1 VIPFS
6 DCFQPNNKQE
16 VCLFNAAW
24 MDGTWSSEKWASKW
38 EVRTPTC
45 INMPACSIARSCI
58 TGKFSSAKTVGLLA
72 CRCDIYSFGVI
83 LWELATCQIPWKGLN
98 PMQVVGAVGFQNRR
112 LEITEDIDPAIAQI
126 IRDCWQLWV
135 TDQVNIFIWNNVC
148 CDDESFVVFAG
159 SQIYDPLLQ
168 SLYPVFFIM
177 FNIYLLKQQ
186 IIETK
191 QQTDWNNAFLNDS
204 LSCVLARRAG
214 AAASFFIWFKVDNT
228 GLGSVGSFKVG
239 TQHRPF
245 HWSHSGD
252 PPKLKKNCNISAVED
267 STESLNR
274 QCLVRNEKKN
284 KKN

>member
-1 VIPFS
+1 
-6 DCFQPNNKQE
+6 
-16 VCLFNAAW
+16 
-24 MDGTWSSEKWASKW
+24 
-38 EVRTPTC
+38 
-45 INMPACSIARSCI
+45 MPACSIARSCI

-98 PMQVVGAVGFQNRR
+98 PMQVVGAVGFQNRH

-159 SQIYDPLLQ
+159 SQIYDPLSQ
-168 SLYPVFFIM
+168 SLYPVFFIR

-191 QQTDWNNAFLNDS
+191 HQTDWNNASSMIVWAVFWLEE
-204 LSCVLARRAG
+204 LEQQQVF
-214 AAASFFIWFKVDNT
+214 SFD
-228 GLGSVGSFKVG
+228 
-239 TQHRPF
+239 
-245 HWSHSGD
+245 
-252 PPKLKKNCNISAVED
+252 LK
-267 STESLNR
+267 
-274 QCLVRNEKKN
+274 
-284 KKN
+284 